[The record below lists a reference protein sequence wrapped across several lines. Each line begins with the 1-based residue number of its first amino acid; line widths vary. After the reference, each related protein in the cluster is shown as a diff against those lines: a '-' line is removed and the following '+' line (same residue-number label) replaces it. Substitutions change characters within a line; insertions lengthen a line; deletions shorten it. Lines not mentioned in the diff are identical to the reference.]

1 MKKIE
6 DLYFTVSITLSF
18 ARNFEQLHFFY
29 HLLKIDTWNTYGI
42 LFSVEQ
48 MTFFCRAVEIPK
60 KSVKQSRFEQ
70 MDFEQLT
77 LTLLEDKI
85 LVLSVT
91 FFPQTYDDVAFF
103 SLYRNC

>member
-6 DLYFTVSITLSF
+6 NLYFTVSIILSF
-18 ARNFEQLHFFY
+18 AQNFEQLHFFY
-29 HLLKIDTWNTYGI
+29 QLLEIDPWNTYGI

-77 LTLLEDKI
+77 LTPDYE
-85 LVLSVT
+85 
-91 FFPQTYDDVAFF
+91 
-103 SLYRNC
+103 

>member
-6 DLYFTVSITLSF
+6 HLYFTVSIILSF

-29 HLLKIDTWNTYGI
+29 QLLEIDTWNTYGI

-60 KSVKQSRFEQ
+60 KSVEQSRFEQ

-77 LTLLEDKI
+77 LTPDYE
-85 LVLSVT
+85 
-91 FFPQTYDDVAFF
+91 
-103 SLYRNC
+103 